1 MKNTAL
7 SADLQI
13 GMFAREITK
22 ISIMNIS
29 NITEALQRKQVH
41 YVKA

>member
-13 GMFAREITK
+13 SKFAREITK
-22 ISIMNIS
+22 ISIMNICK
-29 NITEALQRKQVH
+29 ITEAQQRKQVH
-41 YVKA
+41 YAKA